1 MKKIISLICAAAML
15 FSMASLTACGDSAA
29 SDDATTQAQTQ
40 QTTVSETEETEPADT
55 ATTAETEETEPA
67 DTATAPQEGEEP
79 EQTATSLAVY
89 FSATGNT
96 QGIAEMIAELTG
108 AELYEIQPQE
118 PYTDEDLDYG
128 NSESRTSIEADDPST
143 RPQIAEE
150 LPDLSGVTTLYIGY
164 PIWHGQ
170 APKILY
176 TFVEGCDLDGITIVP
191 FCTSASSGIGSSAE
205 NLAEAAGAG
214 TWLDG
219 ERFSASASEDEVVQ
233 RLEELG
239 LN

>member
-1 MKKIISLICAAAML
+1 ML

-79 EQTATSLAVY
+79 EQTATALAVY

-96 QGIAEMIAELTG
+96 Q
-108 AELYEIQPQE
+108 LYEIQPQE

-128 NSESRTSIEADDPST
+128 NSESRTSIEADDPSA

-219 ERFSASASEDEVVQ
+219 ERFSASASEDEVAQ
-233 RLEELG
+233 WLEELG

>member
-1 MKKIISLICAAAML
+1 ML

-40 QTTVSETEETEPADT
+40 QTTVSETGETEPTDV
-55 ATTAETEETEPA
+55 TTTTETEETEPA

-79 EQTATSLAVY
+79 EQTATSLVVY

-128 NSESRTSIEADDPST
+128 NSESRTSIEADDPSA

-233 RLEELG
+233 WLEELG

>member
-40 QTTVSETEETEPADT
+40 QTTVSETEETEPTDV
-55 ATTAETEETEPA
+55 TTTTETEETEPA

-79 EQTATSLAVY
+79 EQTAASLVVY

-128 NSESRTSIEADDPST
+128 NSESRTSIEADDPSA

-219 ERFSASASEDEVVQ
+219 ERFSASASEDEVAQ
-233 RLEELG
+233 WLEELG

>member
-40 QTTVSETEETEPADT
+40 QTTVSETGETEPTDV
-55 ATTAETEETEPA
+55 TTTTETEETEPA

>member
-1 MKKIISLICAAAML
+1 ML

-79 EQTATSLAVY
+79 EQTATSLVVY

-128 NSESRTSIEADDPST
+128 NSESRTSIEADDPSA

-219 ERFSASASEDEVVQ
+219 ERFSASASEDE
-233 RLEELG
+233 LFSG
-239 LN
+239 LRSLA

>member
-1 MKKIISLICAAAML
+1 ML

-40 QTTVSETEETEPADT
+40 QTTVSETEETEPTDV
-55 ATTAETEETEPA
+55 TTTTETEETEPA

-79 EQTATSLAVY
+79 EQTAASLAVY

-128 NSESRTSIEADDPST
+128 NSESRTSIEADDPSA

-219 ERFSASASEDEVVQ
+219 ERFSASASED
-233 RLEELG
+233 
-239 LN
+239 

>member
-128 NSESRTSIEADDPST
+128 NRESRTSIEADDPSA
-143 RPQIAEE
+143 RPQIAEG

-164 PIWHGQ
+164 PI
-170 APKILY
+170 
-176 TFVEGCDLDGITIVP
+176 
-191 FCTSASSGIGSSAE
+191 
-205 NLAEAAGAG
+205 
-214 TWLDG
+214 
-219 ERFSASASEDEVVQ
+219 
-233 RLEELG
+233 
-239 LN
+239 